1 MNITSPNQLLYRVP
15 PGRDTSG
22 GRTASDRKTPTP
34 VKVSAPQLRD
44 GTDAAGV
51 RPSRVAAAIPAG
63 RSTSPEARLQ
73 RLPHNRLSELH
84 AVLTYSGTAMG
95 SAMAHG
101 NNIDFYA

>member
-44 GTDAAGV
+44 GTDAAVYGLLES
-51 RPSRVAAAIPAG
+51 RPRYRQADPRVPK
-63 RSTSPEARLQ
+63 
-73 RLPHNRLSELH
+73 H
-84 AVLTYSGTAMG
+84 ACSVCLTTV
-95 SAMAHG
+95 
-101 NNIDFYA
+101 

>member
-22 GRTASDRKTPTP
+22 GRTASDRKNPTP
-34 VKVSAPQLRD
+34 PKVSTPQL
-44 GTDAAGV
+44 
-51 RPSRVAAAIPAG
+51 RVAAAIPAG